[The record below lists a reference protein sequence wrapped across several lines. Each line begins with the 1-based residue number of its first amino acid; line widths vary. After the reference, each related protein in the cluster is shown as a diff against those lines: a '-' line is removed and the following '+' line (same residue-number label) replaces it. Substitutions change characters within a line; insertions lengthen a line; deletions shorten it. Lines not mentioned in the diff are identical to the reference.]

1 MTVSTTRAEGRGWR
15 RPRVPVRTANV
26 VGLILVLLVIAWLA
40 VNAYQD
46 WTTFVQLSLT
56 GLTRGS
62 LYALVALGY
71 TLVYG
76 ILELINFAHA
86 DVFMIGGM
94 IAATFALGVFDL
106 GVNPGFGLLVLAIV
120 VALVV
125 AMVGCG
131 LLNASIERV
140 AYRPLR
146 RAPRL
151 VPLITAIGVSFILQ
165 DVGLIWKGSQ
175 PVSLPVETLPHGTI
189 FTLGTCPKCV
199 TYIWD
204 RFFVLVVTVPVLIG
218 LVWLVRFTRQGKAMR
233 ATAQDK
239 DAAALMGIDVNRTI
253 SFTFAIAGALAGAAG
268 VIFVFYSTTIQFN
281 TGFTLGLIAFTAA
294 VLGGIG
300 NLQGAVLG
308 GLLIGFTQDFNEGLS
323 WYAPGTAWTQSIV
336 FGILIVILVFRPQG
350 LLGEQV
356 PEGG

>member
-106 GVNPGFGLLVLAIV
+106 GVNPGFGSS
-120 VALVV
+120 
-125 AMVGCG
+125 C
-131 LLNASIERV
+131 SRSWW
-140 AYRPLR
+140 RWSSR
-146 RAPRL
+146 W
-151 VPLITAIGVSFILQ
+151 S
-165 DVGLIWKGSQ
+165 
-175 PVSLPVETLPHGTI
+175 
-189 FTLGTCPKCV
+189 
-199 TYIWD
+199 
-204 RFFVLVVTVPVLIG
+204 
-218 LVWLVRFTRQGKAMR
+218 
-233 ATAQDK
+233 
-239 DAAALMGIDVNRTI
+239 
-253 SFTFAIAGALAGAAG
+253 GAACSMHPSSALR
-268 VIFVFYSTTIQFN
+268 IDRC
-281 TGFTLGLIAFTAA
+281 
-294 VLGGIG
+294 GGRRG
-300 NLQGAVLG
+300 
-308 GLLIGFTQDFNEGLS
+308 
-323 WYAPGTAWTQSIV
+323 WC
-336 FGILIVILVFRPQG
+336 R
-350 LLGEQV
+350 
-356 PEGG
+356 